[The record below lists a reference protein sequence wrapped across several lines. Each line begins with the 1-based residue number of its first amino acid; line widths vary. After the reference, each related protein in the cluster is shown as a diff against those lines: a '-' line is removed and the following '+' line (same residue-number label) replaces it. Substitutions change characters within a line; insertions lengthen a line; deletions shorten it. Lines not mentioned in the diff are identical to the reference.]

1 MQKCYL
7 NCSNLFLY
15 EYHRLCL
22 LFVFLCAYN
31 TSDCMCLWNYRQR
44 ILKTVTVWSKL
55 FLFVINLTAPVVNA
69 TSTCPNKTVE
79 LTTID
84 GIIQSNKRGEW
95 YENSMDCQWNITSN
109 AWVELTF
116 DGFDTEYLDD
126 YLTVYD
132 GTSLSSPVIGEFSG
146 SKRPLPLV
154 SSANNLYVRF
164 TTDAAQNKQYK
175 GFRAKYRGRMRC
187 NLMEKYICLKQL
199 STFYDD

>member
-1 MQKCYL
+1 M
-7 NCSNLFLY
+7 
-15 EYHRLCL
+15 
-22 LFVFLCAYN
+22 
-31 TSDCMCLWNYRQR
+31 
-44 ILKTVTVWSKL
+44 
-55 FLFVINLTAPVVNA
+55 VNS

-84 GIIQSNKRGEW
+84 GIIQSNKRGQW
-95 YENSMDCQWNITSN
+95 YENSMDCQWKITSN

-116 DGFDTEYLDD
+116 DRFDTELYDD

-132 GTSLSSPVIGEFSG
+132 GTSLSSPEIGKFSG
-146 SKRPLPLV
+146 SKRPLPV
-154 SSANNLYVRF
+154 ISSSKNLYVRF